1 MAQAGQAEPPRLS
14 VWTKFVYGLGSA
26 SEMVTLA
33 AVGGYAMFFYNQ
45 IVGLP
50 ATLAGLAITVSL
62 VLDGMAEPIVG
73 SLSDRTRSRWGRRHP
88 FMFVGVIPVA
98 ICVIAIFNPPKD
110 LPHLWLFF
118 WFASF
123 VVTLRIFMAVCH
135 VPHMALGGELAHD
148 YTERSRVMAWNNLLG
163 MIGRASTSFIALSLF
178 FHATEQYPR
187 GLLNPHAYT
196 PFALSVAAA
205 GLVILM
211 VSAWFTR
218 DRIPYLPKPPAD
230 LPPFSPFEFFRDMK
244 GAFSN
249 INYVW
254 LLVGFFFLSLMLGM
268 REGLNLYINTF
279 FWGFTSEQIRWFVI
293 GTLSGFFVGFF
304 LTAPVHARFDK
315 KIAVL
320 VAGVFLAVTP
330 AIPILL
336 NLAGHLPPADDP
348 RLLPI
353 VIGFAGVTAAA
364 GSVMNISVMS
374 QLADIADENELRY
387 GYRQEGVL
395 YSTRSFF
402 AKLDTAI
409 GHLFAGVALDL
420 VAFPEKATPGEVP
433 DETLRG
439 LALVDGPLAAIPGL
453 VALLF
458 YARYRITRASYDAT
472 RAKLLEARQRRA
484 GGLAAAPADAG

>member
-1 MAQAGQAEPPRLS
+1 MTQAGQAEPPKLS

-33 AVGGYAMFFYNQ
+33 AIGGYAMFFYNQ
-45 IVGLP
+45 VVGLP

-135 VPHMALGGELAHD
+135 VPHMALGGELAQG
-148 YTERSRVMAWNNLLG
+148 YTERSQVMAWNNLLG

-178 FHATEQYPR
+178 FHATEEYPR

-196 PFALSVAAA
+196 PFALAVAAA
-205 GLVILM
+205 GLLILM
-211 VSAWFTR
+211 ISAWFTR
-218 DRIPYLPKPPAD
+218 DRIPYLPKPPQD

-304 LTAPVHARFDK
+304 LTPRVHARFDK

-320 VAGVFLAVTP
+320 VAGAFLAVTP
-330 AIPILL
+330 AVPLVL
-336 NLAGHLPPADDP
+336 QLAGMMPAPDDP
-348 RLLPI
+348 SLLPL
-353 VIGFAGVTAAA
+353 VIAFAGVSAAA

-420 VAFPEKATPGEVP
+420 VAFPEKATPGQVP
-433 DETLRG
+433 EETLRS
-439 LALVDGPLAAIPGL
+439 LAIVDGPLAAVPGL
-453 VALLF
+453 IALLF
-458 YARYRITRASYDAT
+458 YARYRITRASYEAT
-472 RAKLLEARQRRA
+472 RARLLEARAAR
-484 GGLAAAPADAG
+484 GGRLAAAAAD

>member
-1 MAQAGQAEPPRLS
+1 MTQAEQAEPPKLS

-45 IVGLP
+45 VVGLP

-62 VLDGMAEPIVG
+62 VLDGMAEPLVG
-73 SLSDRTRSRWGRRHP
+73 SLSDRMRSRWGRRHP

-98 ICVIAIFNPPKD
+98 ICVVAIFNPPKD
-110 LPHLWLFF
+110 LAHIWLFL

-135 VPHMALGGELAHD
+135 VPHMALGGELAQG

-178 FHATEQYPR
+178 FHATEEYPR

-205 GLVILM
+205 GLILLM
-211 VSAWFTR
+211 ISAWFTR
-218 DRIPYLPKPPAD
+218 HRIPYLPKPPQD

-254 LLVGFFFLSLMLGM
+254 LLVGFFFLSLMLGV

-293 GTLSGFFVGFF
+293 GTLTGFFVGFF
-304 LTAPVHARFDK
+304 LTAPIHARFDK

-320 VAGVFLAVTP
+320 VAGAFLAVTP
-330 AIPILL
+330 AVPIVLQL
-336 NLAGHLPPADDP
+336 NDLMPPADDA
-348 RLLPI
+348 RLLPM
-353 VIGFAGVTAAA
+353 VIAFAGVSAAA

-374 QLADIADENELRY
+374 QLADIADENELRF

-409 GHLFAGVALDL
+409 GHLFAGIALDL
-420 VAFPEKATPGEVP
+420 VAFPERATPGQVP
-433 DETLRG
+433 EETLRA
-439 LALVDGPLAAIPGL
+439 LAFVDGPVAAIPGL
-453 VALLF
+453 IALLF
-458 YARYRITRASYDAT
+458 YARYRITRASYEAT
-472 RAKLLEARQRRA
+472 RTRLLDARAAR
-484 GGLAAAPADAG
+484 GGRMAAAPSD